1 MMNENMILFYI
12 FKMKM
17 LDLRKRENFKKEK
30 REYIRNID
38 DIF

>member
-17 LDLRKRENFKKEK
+17 LDLRKKENFKKEK

>member
-1 MMNENMILFYI
+1 MNENMILFYI

-17 LDLRKRENFKKEK
+17 LDLRKKENFKKEK

>member
-1 MMNENMILFYI
+1 MNENMILFYI